1 MTRLLMALFSTELR
15 QRRFFAILLVN
26 HDCLK
31 KKILSFFI
39 VRRKLFQ
46 MDIALVNDV
55 NLVVMRYLIPSGSLI
70 SKAILRKIMPIRSI
84 YKLLRTIAMGV
95 HIIYIERLSGLR
107 RLRLLRI
114 SKIFGL
120 ILQNSSYFIPIN
132 PLKLSGNCPAFQI
145 PPIFQ
150 RLLKDILVCRQS
162 NFETNK
168 NKKIKLERMIRI

>member
-46 MDIALVNDV
+46 MDIALASDA
-55 NLVVMRYLIPSGSLI
+55 NLVVMRYLIPSGSLT
-70 SKAILRKIMPIRSI
+70 SKAILRRILLIHLL
-84 YKLLRTIAMGV
+84 YKQSRMIATGAL
-95 HIIYIERLSGLR
+95 IIYIERLSGLR
-107 RLRLLRI
+107 RLPLLRI
-114 SKIFGL
+114 LRMFGL
-120 ILQNSSYFIPIN
+120 TLPNSSYFIPIS

-162 NFETNK
+162 NCETNN
-168 NKKIKLERMIRI
+168 NKKFKLERMIRI

>member
-1 MTRLLMALFSTELR
+1 MTSLLMALFSTELR

-26 HDCLK
+26 HDCQR

-39 VRRKLFQ
+39 VRRKLFR
-46 MDIALVNDV
+46 MDIALVNDA
-55 NLVVMRYLIPSGSLI
+55 NLVVMRYLIPSGLLI
-70 SKAILRKIMPIRSI
+70 SKVILRKILLVHLL
-84 YKLLRTIAMGV
+84 YKQLQTIAMGV
-95 HIIYIERLSGLR
+95 HIICIERLSGLR
-107 RLRLLRI
+107 RLHLLRI
-114 SKIFGL
+114 LRMFGL
-120 ILQNSSYFIPIN
+120 ILQNSSFFIPIS

-168 NKKIKLERMIRI
+168 NKKIKLERMIRL